1 MGAILKPPSIT
12 PPPPPPPPPPE
23 PDLAKAG
30 AMAEEAYAQAKG
42 RRKGAG
48 STKVAGL
55 VDNKQQATTQKP
67 TLLG

>member
-12 PPPPPPPPPPE
+12 PPPPPPPPPE
-23 PDLAKAG
+23 PDMAKAG
-30 AMAEEAYAQAKG
+30 AMAEEAFKKARG

-48 STKVAGL
+48 ATQVAGL
-55 VDNKQQATTQKP
+55 IDNSKEATTQKP